1 MSNGSPN
8 TLQVIFRNIFGTGK
22 SSALTSKNNEVI
34 LKLVKMHILEM
45 EDVLFHLNSAVMMP
59 ENPQGKSSTQGGG
72 ADAEQLSVTGLK
84 ALALVYKQFEF
95 DPDNKIVISGHT
107 DTSGTFDFNSKL
119 SDERAKNI
127 LYLLIGTKEEWAKIC
142 YGRHKIEDYQ
152 QIMKHFEKKLA
163 CGCDP
168 GKVDDAWG
176 DKTKTATLNF
186 FKKTVPGKAVGL
198 FAQVENDSKK
208 RWPEEAWH
216 PVYDLYSQEM
226 AEVLEISLA
235 DLETSRKTSVK
246 FIDDKKP
253 FVGCGES
260 FPIDAKEK
268 SNYRSQKNRRV
279 EILFFDKDE
288 IPELTCPAV
297 INRAHTEAEC
307 PLWKKF
313 YFIPL
318 YVDPKDLK
326 SVVYHL
332 QFVYYDKIKKKQ
344 LPVPL
349 GLKINAYENGHK
361 QIPTETVFKSGV
373 YFVKVQFDKKIKD
386 PARTEFYFEFETEDN
401 WIFTKDDKTDP
412 VTIIKKRADFDS
424 LTFIEQQ
431 KYYDLPKF
439 WSSRKYWTRF
449 NGKFT
454 KGERFE
460 KVFFDN
466 TFADSL
472 KLKPLGDKITKP
484 DKPLVFSLDDIV
496 LVDSTKSQILSDKN
510 PAGNSIPLDD
520 NSRYTIFHIDYDT
533 KENVG
538 GTQKNLSRIKI
549 YNPEA
554 DQPVF
559 SNFKFNK
566 NLITDVPIFT
576 RVVYFCND
584 FYDVEYKRS
593 SQTDTS
599 FDYAKG
605 HVAGA
610 RLAVKNDNTLHHF
623 QDFQESNASDKTNG
637 YGYNA
642 TFHFELH
649 YFHNC
654 AVLDNKMLSYLFIY
668 WSCRIDKDTAKG
680 GTDNDVAN
688 HRKEGMKNAMDRLNK
703 DYLVEKASGSEDI
716 FIRPFHFMEAKNKTN
731 GGAQKHSVKIT
742 DNNTGSWNRP
752 TNSSFRA
759 ACYQPE
765 PGGWGGGDAEGD
777 LIVDTD
783 GKTYIP
789 LANHHEMG
797 HATGCFDDYL
807 YSLEINN
814 DAGNP
819 QSVFIPRFSP
829 QHIDGG
835 PFSCD
840 DIARMKSNRSS
851 RLRNY
856 WKYLVWLHDMS
867 KPAQGANPAG
877 PLNPLLKD
885 TRFRI
890 KFPGSKNGTAFNHL
904 FELKD
909 EHKNISKST
918 NSEVN
923 YELVTHPGTA
933 QENKAQVD
941 LLLYKLG
948 DDQLSHFKNPGKL
961 ANGYETTQVYFGIL
975 VVKMKFAVKFTGGW
989 TFANKRRWMQ
999 KLDDDSK
1006 NMLNAKFYLECAHND
1021 YKKVYLFF
1029 VPHFSEYTGAAP
1041 ANSNMNVEV
1050 GWATG
1055 TGFNHPNTK
1064 NITLDRGANGN
1075 EQDNQ
1080 FKRLIRCSAANSHAV
1095 GDTGNL
1101 SKNDFPKIVEWIKG
1115 KLGNVNV
1122 QLKNI

>member
-1 MSNGSPN
+1 MSNGSTN
-8 TLQVIFRNIFGTGK
+8 IFQVIFRNIFGTGK

-59 ENPQGKSSTQGGG
+59 ENPQGESSNQGGG
-72 ADAEQLSVTGLK
+72 AGEEQLTVTGLK

-95 DPDNKIVISGHT
+95 DPENKIVISGHT
-107 DTSGTFDFNSKL
+107 DTSGTFDFNFKL

-163 CGCDP
+163 CDCDP
-168 GKVDDAWG
+168 EKVDDTWG
-176 DKTKTATLNF
+176 DKTKKATLNF
-186 FKKTVPGKAVGL
+186 FKKTAPDKAISL
-198 FAQVENDSKK
+198 YTQVENDSKK
-208 RWPEEAWH
+208 RWPEEAWF
-216 PVYDLYSQEM
+216 PVYDLYSQEI

-235 DLETSRKTSVK
+235 GLESRRKSSVK
-246 FIDDKKP
+246 FIDDKKT

-260 FPIDAKEK
+260 FPIDSKEK
-268 SNYRSQKNRRV
+268 DNYKSQKNRRV

-288 IPELTCPAV
+288 IPELNCPAV
-297 INRAHTEAEC
+297 IDRAHKEDEC
-307 PLWKKF
+307 PLWRKF

-318 YVDPKDLK
+318 YIDPADLK
-326 SVVYHL
+326 AVVFHL
-332 QFVYYDKIKKKQ
+332 QFVYYDRVKQKQ
-344 LPVPL
+344 LPVPD
-349 GLKINAYENGHK
+349 GLKINAFETGHK
-361 QIPTETVFKSGV
+361 KIPTESIYKKGV
-373 YFVKVQFDKKIKD
+373 YFVKVKFNKKIKD
-386 PARTEFYFEFETEDN
+386 PARTEFYFEFDAEDK
-401 WIFTKDDKTDP
+401 WVFTKDDKTDP
-412 VTIIKKRADFDS
+412 VVIIKKKADFDS
-424 LTFIEQQ
+424 LTFIEKQ

-439 WSSRKYWTRF
+439 WSSRNYWTRYD
-449 NGKFT
+449 GDVK
-454 KGERFE
+454 KGDRFE
-460 KVFFDN
+460 KVFKDIQ
-466 TFADSL
+466 

-496 LVDSTKSQILSDKN
+496 LVDTAKSQVLSDKN

-549 YNPEA
+549 YNPEEE
-554 DQPVF
+554 QPVF
-559 SNFKFNK
+559 SNFKFKK

-593 SQTDTS
+593 LQTDTS
-599 FDYAKG
+599 FDYTKG

-610 RLAVKNDNTLHHF
+610 RLAIKNDNTLHHF

-668 WSCRIDKDTAKG
+668 WSCRLDKDTAKG
-680 GTDNDVAN
+680 GTDNDVKN

-703 DYLVEKASGSEDI
+703 DYLAEKSSGSEDI

-731 GGAQKHSVKIT
+731 GGSQKHSVKIT
-742 DNNTGSWNRP
+742 DNSTGSWNRP

-765 PGGWGGGDAEGD
+765 PGGWGGGDAAGD
-777 LIVDTD
+777 IIVDTD

-814 DAGNP
+814 DAGDS

-856 WKYLVWLHDMS
+856 WKYFVWLHDMS
-867 KPAQGANPAG
+867 KTAQGANPAG
-877 PLNPLLKD
+877 PLNPLLKG

-890 KFPGSKNGTAFNHL
+890 KFPGSKNGKAFNHI

-918 NSEVN
+918 ASDLN
-923 YELVTHPGTA
+923 YELVTLAGTS
-933 QENKAQVD
+933 QENKAKVD

-948 DDQLSHFKNPGKL
+948 DDQLSHFKNLGKL
-961 ANGYETTQVYFGIL
+961 ADGYETTQVYYGIL
-975 VVKMKFAVKFTGGW
+975 VVKMKFAIKFTGGW
-989 TFANKRRWMQ
+989 DFANKRRWMQ
-999 KLDDDSK
+999 KLDEDLK
-1006 NMLNAKFYLECAHND
+1006 TMLNAKFYLECAHND

-1029 VPHFSEYTGAAP
+1029 VPHFSEYTGAVP
-1041 ANSNMNVEV
+1041 GDSNMNVVV
-1050 GWATG
+1050 GWTAG
-1055 TGFNHPNTK
+1055 TGFSHPSTK
-1064 NITLDRGANGN
+1064 NVTLDRGTNGN
-1075 EQDNQ
+1075 EQNNQ
-1080 FKRLIRCSAANSHAV
+1080 IKRLIRCSTANSH
-1095 GDTGNL
+1095 GTTNTGNP